1 MSTNDAATPTSTQG
15 KHNPTSF
22 PQVQKTSDIYVALT
36 YEPLDTSSYLRFAR
50 SPTAGANIL
59 FLGTTRDSFIPSHT
73 SDPAG
78 RPVTHLTYT
87 TYPALALRTL
97 FRVATQAKEKHN
109 LEKVVIVHRLGDV
122 AVGEESIAVC
132 VSSGHRGQGWK
143 GAEDILEKVKEGVE
157 IWKREWMGEKLVDGQ
172 EGQEGVWRA
181 NNERD
186 ASGRLKEGSSITDEG
201 GYRGA
206 GGENDTNST

>member
-1 MSTNDAATPTSTQG
+1 MSTNDTATPTSTKA

-22 PQVQKTSDIYVALT
+22 PQVQETSNIYVALT
-36 YEPLDTSSYLRFAR
+36 YEPLDTSSYLRSTR

-97 FRVATQAKEKHN
+97 FRVATKAKEQHN

-132 VSSGHRGQGWK
+132 VSSGHRGQGWR
-143 GAEDILEKVKEGVE
+143 GAEDILEKVKDGVE

-181 NNERD
+181 NKERD
-186 ASGRLKEGSSITDEG
+186 ASGRLKEESSITNG
-201 GYRGA
+201 RGQHGA
-206 GGENDTNST
+206 GGE